1 MNNDTVIVAPRPW
14 PTRVALEAAAPAATG
29 TGRTENA
36 ADLTLMLMLMIAR
49 RITSAGPAALPGKTL
64 GLIGLGQ
71 VGREVARRA
80 HHGFGMRVLAYD
92 PAAVDA
98 DEARTLGVEV
108 RTTMEEV
115 LAEADFVSLHCP
127 SEPANVHLIDAR
139 RLGQMKPDAFLISTA
154 RGPLIDQQALVHA
167 LWFET
172 IAGVALDVDPS
183 EGQVARELLACPNAI
198 LLPREGLA
206 TCEAAALAGYLV

>member
-1 MNNDTVIVAPRPW
+1 MSDSVVVAPPHWAARPHVEA
-14 PTRVALEAAAPAATG
+14 VARAGLGGDRAES
-29 TGRTENA
+29 A
-36 ADLTLMLMLMIAR
+36 ADLTLMLMLMAAR
-49 RITSAGPAALPGKTL
+49 RTAAGPAQLPGKTL

-80 HHGFGMRVLAYD
+80 HHGFGMRVLVYD
-92 PAAVDA
+92 RAPVDA
-98 DEARTLGVEV
+98 EQARALGVEV
-108 RTTMEEV
+108 CATMEEV

-139 RLGQMKPDAFLISTA
+139 RLGQMKASAVLISTA

-172 IAGVALDVDPS
+172 IAGVALDADPG
-183 EGQVARELLACPNAI
+183 EGQLARELLACPNAI
-198 LLPREGLA
+198 LLPREGAASLA
-206 TCEAAALAGYLV
+206 RHVV